1 MAIAIMDN
9 KQMKGKVM
17 KKYIFIFLAAFVFAP
32 MSAIAGESMDE
43 MPTTLNSFVTVSSDV
58 VVLGDIF
65 SNAGEKSGQAVAY
78 APNAGQKA
86 VFDAPW
92 LGRVAKAFNLGWA
105 PVSGLER
112 VVVERNSEVI
122 ESDVIKSVLI
132 DRLIAEGIDPSSEI
146 TLANDSMRLYAP
158 AGSDNDIKINDL
170 SYDRFGG
177 SFVAKMSWQGENGS
191 QIVRVRGRVDQVTEV
206 PVMARRIMRGDIISK
221 RDIRWVKVRS
231 NRLQRDMIVDHSDL
245 IGMTARRT
253 IAADQ
258 PIRTSEVRRPL
269 MVTKGSSVTI
279 ELTTP
284 LMQLSTKGR
293 ALEGGSRGDIIR
305 ISNLQTNTVIEAEI
319 TGPGIARVSS
329 SVNLAMK

>member
-1 MAIAIMDN
+1 
-9 KQMKGKVM
+9 MKGKIM
-17 KKYIFIFLAAFVFAP
+17 KKYIFIFIAAFVLAP
-32 MSAIAGESMDE
+32 INTIANELPQSTGFDE
-43 MPTTLNSFVTVSSDV
+43 TQTKLNSFVTVSGDV

-65 SNAGEKSGQAVAY
+65 SNAGEKSSQAIAY

-92 LGRVAKAFNLGWA
+92 LGRVAKAFDLNWV
-105 PVSGLER
+105 PTSGLER
-112 VVVERNSEVI
+112 VVVERSSEVI
-122 ESDVIKSVLI
+122 ESDEIKSVLI
-132 DRLIAEGIDPSSEI
+132 DRLIAEGVDPSSEI

-158 AGSDNDIKINDL
+158 VGSDNVIQIDDL

-177 SFVAKMSWQGENGS
+177 SFVAKMSWQGETGS
-191 QIVRVRGRVDQVTEV
+191 QRFRVRGRVDPISEV
-206 PVMARRIMRGDIISK
+206 PVMARRIMRGDIITK
-221 RDIRWVKVRS
+221 RDIRWIKVRS
-231 NRLQRDMIVDHSDL
+231 TRLQRDMIVDHSDL

-269 MVTKGSSVTI
+269 LVAKGSNVTVQ
-279 ELTTP
+279 LTTA

-319 TGPGIARVSS
+319 TGPGIAKVSS